1 MTRKS
6 KLIIIVYTITILLS
20 VMYATQP
27 LQPLLAKEFDVSM
40 TKASSFTAVIMLF
53 LAISPIIYG
62 YILESVKTK
71 TVLKIALITLLIT
84 NFALSLANTY
94 EMFLTIRTIEAIVIP
109 AILTGAMTIL
119 AKDKENTKLN
129 MSIYVAATV
138 FGGMVGRVFSG
149 FIAEEFGWRIV
160 FISLS
165 FALLLAYFLINKIE
179 FRGDAELVKPK
190 MIDIIHILKDKKY
203 LVIYTLMFIVFFVFA
218 GLLNIL
224 PFRIKELIPQTSETQ
239 IGLLYLG
246 YGMGIIISLTIHKI
260 INFFKKEIRTIVA
273 GLGIFLISTL
283 MFLSTNALILFS
295 VVFIFCVGM
304 FTIHTVSTRLANSL
318 KASQRGLTSGM
329 YLSFYY
335 IGGAVGS
342 IIPAIVYDKFGW
354 DMTILLFASLLVFIM
369 VFILLSR
376 KLFKAYN

>member
-40 TKASSFTAVIMLF
+40 TKASTFTAVIMLF

-84 NFALSLANTY
+84 NFALSLANSY
-94 EMFLTIRTIEAIVIP
+94 EIFLTIRTIEAIVIP

-165 FALLLAYFLINKIE
+165 FALLLAYYLISKIE

-190 MIDIIHILKDKKY
+190 MLDIVHILKDKRY
-203 LVIYTLMFIVFFVFA
+203 IVIYTLMFIVFFVFA

-224 PFRIKELIPQTSETQ
+224 PFRIKELLPNTSETQ

-273 GLGIFLISTL
+273 GLSIFLISTL

-354 DMTILLFASLLVFIM
+354 NMTILLFATLLVFIM
-369 VFILLSR
+369 FFILLSR

>member
-1 MTRKS
+1 
-6 KLIIIVYTITILLS
+6 
-20 VMYATQP
+20 MYATQP

-84 NFALSLANTY
+84 NFSLSLANSY

-149 FIAEEFGWRIV
+149 FIAEEFGWRWV
-160 FISLS
+160 FASLSLALLVSYFFIS
-165 FALLLAYFLINKIE
+165 KIE
-179 FRGDAELVKPK
+179 LKGDAELVKPNV
-190 MIDIIHILKDKKY
+190 IDIVHILKDRRY
-203 LVIYTLMFIVFFVFA
+203 TVIYTLMFIVFFVFA

-224 PFRIKELIPQTSETQ
+224 PFRIKELIPETTETQ

-246 YGMGIIISLTIHKI
+246 YGMGILISLTIHKI
-260 INFFKKEIRTIVA
+260 INFFKKELPTILA
-273 GLGIFLISTL
+273 GLGVF
-283 MFLSTNALILFS
+283 FLSTLLFLSSNAMILFS
-295 VVFIFCVGM
+295 VVFLFCVGM
-304 FTIHTVSTRLANSL
+304 FTIHTVSTRLANSMRS
-318 KASQRGLTSGM
+318 SQRALTSGM

-342 IIPAIVYDKFGW
+342 IFPSIIYDNYGW
-354 DMTILLFASLLVFIM
+354 DATVFMFASLLFIISI
-369 VFILLSR
+369 FIVLSK
-376 KLFKAYN
+376 KLFKAYD

>member
-1 MTRKS
+1 
-6 KLIIIVYTITILLS
+6 
-20 VMYATQP
+20 MYATQP
-27 LQPLLAKEFDVSM
+27 LQPLLANEFDVSM

-62 YILESVKTK
+62 YILESVKTQK
-71 TVLKIALITLLIT
+71 VLKIALIVLLIT
-84 NFALSLANTY
+84 NFCLSLANSY

-165 FALLLAYFLINKIE
+165 FALLVAYFLISKIE
-179 FRGDAELVKPK
+179 FKGDAELVKPK
-190 MIDIIHILKDKKY
+190 MIDIIHILKDKRFA
-203 LVIYTLMFIVFFVFA
+203 VIYTLMFIVFFVFA

-224 PFRIKELIPQTSETQ
+224 PFRIKELIPETSETQ

-246 YGMGIIISLTIHKI
+246 YGMGILISLTIHKI
-260 INFFKKEIRTIVA
+260 VKFFKKELRTIIA
-273 GLGIFLISTL
+273 GLTVFIASTI
-283 MFLSTNALILFS
+283 MFLNSNALILFS
-295 VVFIFCVGM
+295 VVFLFCVGM
-304 FTIHTVSTRLANSL
+304 FTIHTVSTRIANSL

-354 DMTILLFASLLVFIM
+354 DITILMFGTLLIFILIF
-369 VFILLSR
+369 VLLSR
-376 KLFKAYN
+376 KLFKAYD

>member
-1 MTRKS
+1 MSRKN
-6 KLIIIVYTITILLS
+6 KLLIIVYTITILLS

-27 LQPLLAKEFDVSM
+27 LQPLLANEFDVSM

-62 YILESVKTK
+62 YILESVKTQK
-71 TVLKIALITLLIT
+71 VLKIALIVLLIT
-84 NFALSLANTY
+84 NFCLSLANSY

-165 FALLLAYFLINKIE
+165 FALLVAYFLISKIE
-179 FRGDAELVKPK
+179 FKGDAELVKPK
-190 MIDIIHILKDKKY
+190 MIDIIHILKDKRFA
-203 LVIYTLMFIVFFVFA
+203 VIYTLMFIVFFVFA

-224 PFRIKELIPQTSETQ
+224 PFRIKELIPETSETQ

-246 YGMGIIISLTIHKI
+246 YGMGILISLTIHKI
-260 INFFKKEIRTIVA
+260 VKFFKKELRTIIA
-273 GLGIFLISTL
+273 GLTVFIASTI
-283 MFLSTNALILFS
+283 MFLNSNALILFS
-295 VVFIFCVGM
+295 VVFLFCVGM
-304 FTIHTVSTRLANSL
+304 FTIHTVSTRIANSL

-354 DMTILLFASLLVFIM
+354 DITILMFGTLLIFILIF
-369 VFILLSR
+369 VLLSR
-376 KLFKAYN
+376 KLFKAYD